1 MPARPLEGGHV
12 VTDPLMVR
20 GLITAAVIG
29 AMGLSSVRRLDA
41 RYYADHVDDHL
52 AFDTR
57 IRRYL
62 RRDAVILDAGAGR
75 GVTYPYDYR
84 EAVQKVIGVDVDV
97 GIWGNPNLDEAV
109 VADLCHI
116 PFADRTFDLVFSKYV
131 VEHFA
136 RPVATFREI
145 RRVMKPGAHFLFH
158 TPNRF
163 HYVALGATLTPPR
176 FHDWFNERRDRAHE
190 DTFPTRYRANDRKT
204 LRKLAARTRFR
215 VVALEMIEP
224 KPAYLFFH
232 PLAYR
237 VGIAYERLVNS
248 SVRFADLR
256 CVIVA
261 DLQAI

>member
-1 MPARPLEGGHV
+1 MA
-12 VTDPLMVR
+12 DPLIVR
-20 GLITAAVIG
+20 GLIAAAAIG
-29 AMGLSSVRRLDA
+29 AMGLSSVRRLEA
-41 RYYADHVDDHL
+41 RYYSGRVDDH
-52 AFDTR
+52 AVFDAS

-84 EAVQKVIGVDVDV
+84 EDIEKMIGVDVDA
-97 GIWGNPNLDEAV
+97 GIRENPNLDEAV

-116 PFADRTFDLVFSKYV
+116 PFADRTFDLVFSRYV

-136 RPVATFREI
+136 RPTTAFREI

-163 HYVALGATLTPPR
+163 HYVALGAMVTPPR
-176 FHDWFNERRDRAHE
+176 FHEWFNERRGRPHE

-204 LRKLAARTRFR
+204 LRKVAARSGFR
-215 VVALEMIEP
+215 TVTLELIEP

-248 SVRFADLR
+248 TPRLADLR

-261 DLQAI
+261 DLEAI

>member
-1 MPARPLEGGHV
+1 MSSVGRLEARRYPNHADDHV
-12 VTDPLMVR
+12 VF
-20 GLITAAVIG
+20 
-29 AMGLSSVRRLDA
+29 DA
-41 RYYADHVDDHL
+41 S
-52 AFDTR
+52 

-75 GVTYPYDYR
+75 GAMYPYDYG
-84 EAVQKVIGVDVDV
+84 EAVQKVIGVDADA

-109 VADLCHI
+109 VADICHM

-136 RPVATFREI
+136 RPIAAFREI

-176 FHDWFNERRDRAHE
+176 FHEWFNERRGRAHE
-190 DTFPTRYRANDRKT
+190 DTFPTRYRANDRRTLGKT
-204 LRKLAARTRFR
+204 AARSGFR
-215 VVALEMIEP
+215 VVTLEMIEP

-232 PLAYR
+232 PLAYQL
-237 VGIAYERLVNS
+237 GIAYERLVNS
-248 SVRFADLR
+248 LVRFADLR

-261 DLQAI
+261 DLEAV